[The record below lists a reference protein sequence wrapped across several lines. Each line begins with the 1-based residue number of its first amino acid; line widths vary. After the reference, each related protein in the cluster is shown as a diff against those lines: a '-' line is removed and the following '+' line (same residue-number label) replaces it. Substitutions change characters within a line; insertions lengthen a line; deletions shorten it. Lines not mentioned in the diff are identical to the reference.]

1 MRNARLAN
9 LLLVPVL
16 LLGAA
21 QLSEA
26 SKREVNVNSDV
37 KSDSAAFGQIPTSV
51 DRVMVLVEDAKVHI
65 TRTGSGTISVSSPC
79 PRNWNVNGAL
89 VRQAGF
95 AKPRQGV
102 AMMADA
108 LGSRAIVNGK
118 IYPLPQGGMKGLSM
132 NKDGVTIGGQKVD
145 PIQGTDA
152 PGTCDGADSIT
163 VKAPD
168 SFTGGLLMG
177 ASGATEAQI
186 DSWKGGTFECTLM
199 SNSSLKTGSIG
210 PVDKAVIDLR
220 GTGKVEIDNIAAR
233 VLVVNV
239 GGPGTVTIKGGS
251 ADITNLTVSGK
262 GAITAK
268 GKFKGLQKA
277 VEGGAGTITV
287 TD

>member
-1 MRNARLAN
+1 MRKARLAN

-26 SKREVNVNSDV
+26 SKSEVKVNPNV
-37 KSDSAAFGQIPTSV
+37 KADSSAFGQIPANV

-65 TRTGSGTISVSSPC
+65 TRTGSGTISVGSNC
-79 PRNWNVNGAL
+79 PRNWNVTGAL

-95 AKPRQGV
+95 SKPRQGV

-132 NKDGVTIGGQKVD
+132 NQQGVTIGGEKVT

-152 PGTCDGADSIT
+152 PGTCDGPDSVT

-168 SFTGGLLMG
+168 SFTGGLLLG
-177 ASGATEAQI
+177 ASGATDALI

-199 SNSSLKTGSIG
+199 STSCLKTGSIG

-220 GTGKVEIDNIAAR
+220 GSGKVEIDNIAAR

-239 GGPGTVTIKGGS
+239 GGTGTVTIKGGS

-262 GAITAK
+262 GVINAK

-287 TD
+287 TE